1 VKIIDVPD
9 LAPIFLLP
17 YMNVSSAKSKQKSGE
32 IKFFAN
38 QIGPVFDVRALSGN
52 IEPMGN
58 ITYRIMSVT
67 PSELKSKFELVKYDQ
82 NDTFY
87 LKCVDKIELTNDGK
101 DLVSSYC
108 QINSL

>member
-1 VKIIDVPD
+1 
-9 LAPIFLLP
+9 
-17 YMNVSSAKSKQKSGE
+17 MNVSSGKSKQKSGE

-82 NDTFY
+82 NDTYY

-101 DLVSSYC
+101 DLVSLSAK
-108 QINSL
+108 